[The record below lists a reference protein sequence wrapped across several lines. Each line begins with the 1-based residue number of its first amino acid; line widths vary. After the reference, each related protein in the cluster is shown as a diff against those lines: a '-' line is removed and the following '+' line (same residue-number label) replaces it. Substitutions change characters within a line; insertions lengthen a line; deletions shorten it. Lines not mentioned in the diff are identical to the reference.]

1 MVVRQNTH
9 TKVHS
14 AETTDQYFDFTK
26 QTDLIQQSGD
36 RWKGL
41 FKAKYNLLFNY
52 GEYVELKEIRAIS
65 LK

>member
-14 AETTDQYFDFTK
+14 AET
-26 QTDLIQQSGD
+26 TDLIQQSGD

>member
-1 MVVRQNTH
+1 MENTR
-9 TKVHS
+9 TKVRS
-14 AETTDQYFDFTK
+14 AATTDQYFDFKK
-26 QTDLIQQSGD
+26 QTDLIRQSGD

-41 FKAKYNLLFNY
+41 FNATYNLLFNY